1 MDSALLRDSRYAL
14 RQLARTPAFTAVAIL
29 TVAVGI
35 GATSAMFS
43 VVNGVLLRPLPYPE
57 PDGLVRVHEVV
68 PQYGRFSVAPGT
80 FLDWRQQST
89 VFESLAAYTG
99 SSVTF
104 TGGDGPE
111 RLPTA
116 AVSAELFDVLRVRPA
131 LGRAFTKEEDAPGA
145 DCVVVLS
152 HGTWQ
157 RRFGSDP
164 SVLGRSLTL
173 SGQPCTIVGVMP
185 AGFYF
190 PSRDAELWSPLAL
203 DPAKASRGAHYLGV
217 VARTRAGVSVR
228 QAEAEMKTVAER
240 LAREFP
246 DTNAGESAAVVPL
259 HEQVV
264 GRIRPALLT
273 LFAAVGF
280 VISIACANVANLL
293 LVRASVRERELA
305 IRAAL
310 GASRRRLVTQMLA
323 ESVLLAVAGG
333 TLGVLLAYLAVP
345 AIQTLSAG
353 SIPRVEDVAI
363 DARVMAFAA
372 LASLLTGVVF
382 GLAPAWQASRAAF
395 GEALKEGSRGSAA
408 AGGRAR
414 SALLVGEMALSMVLL
429 VGATLLLRSF
439 DRLTS
444 VNPGFDAERVLAFQ
458 VSLPQATYAKEH
470 DRIRFFDELLQRL
483 EVLPQ
488 VRAAGM
494 VQTLPMRG
502 GYVLSFAIQGRPPA
516 KQGEE
521 PSARHRSVSP
531 GYFEALGIPLLR
543 GRGFDERDV
552 AGAPM
557 VAVVD
562 QAFADRHFPNQ
573 DPIGLGLDIGNG
585 TEGFYA
591 IVGVVANVRHD
602 GLDADPAPTMYVPFQ
617 QDVFSSMW
625 MVVRTDG
632 EPTQLAGAARLAV
645 REIDGG
651 LPASRMGPLADA
663 VSDSVAPRRFSML
676 LLGLF
681 ALIALFLAAVGLY
694 GVVAYAVSQ
703 RTREIG
709 VRMAIGAQAGDVRRL
724 ILGGGMRLALLGVAL
739 GTAAALALARLLA
752 SLLYEVTPF
761 DPASYAATALVL
773 LAVAALACSLP
784 ARRAMRLDPLAALR
798 EE

>member
-1 MDSALLRDSRYAL
+1 MDADLLRDGRYAL
-14 RQLARTPAFTAVAIL
+14 RQLVRTPAFTAVAIL
-29 TVAVGI
+29 TIAVGI

-89 VFESLAAYTG
+89 VFESLAAYSG
-99 SSVTF
+99 NSVTF

-111 RLPTA
+111 RIPSA
-116 AVSAELFDVLRVRPA
+116 SVSAELWEVLKVRPA
-131 LGRAFTKEEDAPGA
+131 LGRSFAKDEDAPGR
-145 DCVVVLS
+145 DGVVVLS
-152 HGTWQ
+152 HGAWQ

-164 SVLGRSLTL
+164 SVLGRSVALN
-173 SGQPCTIVGVMP
+173 GRPCTIVGVMP

-190 PSRDAELWSPLAL
+190 PSRDAELWTPLAL

-217 VARTRAGVSVR
+217 VGRTKAGVSVR
-228 QAEAEMKTVAER
+228 QAEAEMQTVAER

-246 DTNAGESAAVVPL
+246 DTNAGESAAVVQL

-280 VISIACANVANLL
+280 VILIACANVANLL

-305 IRAAL
+305 IRTAL
-310 GASRRRLVTQMLA
+310 GASRRRLVMQMLA

-333 TLGVLLAYLAVP
+333 ALGVLLAYLAVP
-345 AIQTLSAG
+345 AIRTLSAG
-353 SIPRVEDVAI
+353 SIPRVEDVAV
-363 DARVMAFAA
+363 DARVMGFAA

-382 GLAPAWQASRAAF
+382 GLAPAWQASRASI
-395 GEALKEGSRGSAA
+395 GDALKEGSRGSAS

-414 SALLVGEMALSMVLL
+414 GALLVGEMALSMVLL
-429 VGATLLLRSF
+429 VGAALLLRSF

-458 VSLPQATYAKEH
+458 VALPQASYAEDH
-470 DRIRFFDELLQRL
+470 DRIRFFGDLLQRL

-516 KQGEE
+516 KPGDE
-521 PSARHRSVSP
+521 PSARHRSVSAK
-531 GYFEALGIPLLR
+531 YFATLGIPLLR
-543 GRGFDERDV
+543 GRAFGERDV

-557 VAVVD
+557 VAVID
-562 QAFADRHFPNQ
+562 QAFAERHFPNE
-573 DPIGLGLDIGNG
+573 DPLGRGLDIGNG
-585 TEGFYA
+585 TEGFYE
-591 IVGVVANVRHD
+591 IVGVVANVHHD
-602 GLDADPAPTMYVPFQ
+602 GLDADPAPTMYVPFE

-625 MVVRTDG
+625 IVARTDG
-632 EPTQLAGAARLAV
+632 DPAQLAGAARLAV
-645 REIDGG
+645 RELDSG

-663 VSDSVAPRRFSML
+663 VSDSVAQRRFSML

-694 GVVAYAVSQ
+694 GVVAYAVGQ

-709 VRMAIGAQAGDVRRL
+709 VRMAIGAQAGDVLRL
-724 ILGGGMRLALLGVAL
+724 VLGGGMRLAFAGVAV
-739 GTAAALALARLLA
+739 GTAAALALARLVA
-752 SLLYEVTPF
+752 SLLFEVTPF
-761 DPASYAATALVL
+761 DPTSYAATALVL
-773 LAVAALACSLP
+773 LAVAALACYLP
-784 ARRAMRLDPLAALR
+784 ASRAMRLDPLAALR

>member
-1 MDSALLRDSRYAL
+1 MDTALLRDSRYAL

-29 TVAVGI
+29 TIAVGI

-89 VFESLAAYTG
+89 VFESLAAYSG
-99 SSVTF
+99 NSVTF

-116 AVSAELFDVLRVRPA
+116 AVSAELFDVLRVKPA
-131 LGRAFTKEEDAPGA
+131 LGRAFTREEDAPGA
-145 DCVVVLS
+145 AGVVVLS
-152 HGTWQ
+152 HGGWQ

-164 SVLGRSLTL
+164 SVLGRSITL
-173 SGQPCTIVGVMP
+173 SGRPSTIIGVMP

-190 PSRDAELWSPLAL
+190 PSRDAELWTPLAL

-217 VARTRAGVSVR
+217 VARTKAGFSVQ
-228 QAEAEMKTVAER
+228 QAEAEMKTVADR

-280 VISIACANVANLL
+280 VILIACANVANLL

-305 IRAAL
+305 IRTAL
-310 GASRRRLVTQMLA
+310 GASRRRLVMQMLA
-323 ESVLLAVAGG
+323 ESVLLALAGG
-333 TLGVLLAYLAVP
+333 TLGVLLASLAVP
-345 AIQTLSAG
+345 AIRTLSAG
-353 SIPRVEDVAI
+353 SLPRVEDVAL
-363 DARVMAFAA
+363 DGRVMAFAA
-372 LASLLTGVVF
+372 LASLLTGLVF
-382 GLAPAWQASRAAF
+382 GLAPAWQASRASV
-395 GEALKEGSRGSAA
+395 GDALKEGSRGSAA
-408 AGGRAR
+408 GGGRAR
-414 SALLVGEMALSMVLL
+414 SALLVGEVALSMVLL

-458 VSLPQATYAKEH
+458 VALPQTTYAEDH
-470 DRIRFFDELLQRL
+470 DRIRFFDALLQRL
-483 EVLPQ
+483 ELLPQ
-488 VRAAGM
+488 VRTAGM

-516 KQGEE
+516 KPGEE
-521 PSARHRSVSP
+521 PSARHRSVSAR
-531 GYFEALGIPLLR
+531 YFATLGIPLLR
-543 GRGFDERDV
+543 GRVFDERDV

-562 QAFADRHFPNQ
+562 QAFADRHFPSE
-573 DPIGLGLDIGNG
+573 DPIGRGLDIGNG
-585 TEGFYA
+585 TEGFYE
-591 IVGVVANVRHD
+591 IVGVVANVHHD
-602 GLDADPAPTMYVPFQ
+602 GLDADPAPTMYVPFG

-625 MVVRTDG
+625 LVARTDG
-632 EPTQLAGAARLAV
+632 EPAQLAGAARVAV
-645 REIDGG
+645 RGIDSG
-651 LPASRMGPLADA
+651 LPASRMGPLVDA

-709 VRMAIGAQAGDVRRL
+709 VRMAIGAQAWDVCRL
-724 ILGGGMRLALLGVAL
+724 VLGGGMRLALAGVAV
-739 GTAAALALARLLA
+739 GTAAALALARLVA
-752 SLLYEVTPF
+752 SLLFEVTPF
-761 DPASYAATALVL
+761 DPLSYAATALLL
-773 LAVAALACSLP
+773 LAVAALACYVP
-784 ARRAMRLDPLAALR
+784 ASRAMRLDPLVALR